1 MITRKHLNHIFY
13 VYTEASLA
21 VMLAFGAIVELLAGL
36 FIGGPFSALF
46 FGASA
51 LFTFVCIG
59 CIRYIVRA
67 EAKYNYKWG
76 GK

>member
-13 VYTEASLA
+13 VYSEASFA
-21 VMLAFGAIVELLAGL
+21 VMLAFGAVIELLAG
-36 FIGGPFSALF
+36 IVVGGPFSALF
-46 FGASA
+46 FCASA
-51 LFTFVCIG
+51 LFTLVCIN
-59 CIRYIVRA
+59 CIRYIVRS